1 MLDIMKKT
9 YPTNWNID
17 MWYSD
22 STLNCIIQKTILFSP
37 IYHNIKISVIHDI
50 YSVKMM
56 LDHVINV

>member
-37 IYHNIKISVIHDI
+37 MYHNIKISVNDDI